1 MLLLA
6 AIAHLSPR
14 RAQQSEQGA
23 VALNPAVG
31 HIGLTIIALVY
42 VLIMHVAGLR
52 RSSAMSDPAS
62 RRRPGAFRLSLY
74 RAEYLTLQHHPLRF
88 AR

>member
-6 AIAHLSPR
+6 AIAHLIPG
-14 RAQQSEQGA
+14 RAQQSEEGA

-42 VLIMHVAGLR
+42 VLIVMW
-52 RSSAMSDPAS
+52 
-62 RRRPGAFRLSLY
+62 
-74 RAEYLTLQHHPLRF
+74 RA
-88 AR
+88 